1 MSRLVFL
8 AQLSR
13 WRFWLYLGGTY
24 LVGYTAGA
32 SSLDQ
37 FKEARF
43 WAHLLFFMFPA
54 NLLLYGLNDLFD
66 SDTDV
71 LNPKKG
77 SMELR
82 LDGSVRPSVLRA
94 VLAAFGLALILA
106 FYQRRP
112 VEVLLLGLFCG
123 LSVAYSTPPI
133 RLKARPVLDSASN
146 ILYAL
151 PGFLGY
157 HHAGGGA
164 VTAFAVIT
172 AGLWT
177 AAMHLFSAI
186 PDIKSDVMAGVRT
199 SATVL
204 GTRGSLAVCALMW
217 SAFAGIVIHRSGLL
231 PWSLGLTV
239 YPVIPLVLLL
249 GRSDA
254 VGRVYWYFP
263 IINALVGA
271 GAFFVLVGRL

>member
-1 MSRLVFL
+1 MSRLVLL

-24 LVGYTAGA
+24 LVGYAAGA
-32 SSLDQ
+32 SWLGQ

-82 LDGSVRPSVLRA
+82 LDGSVRPFVLRA

-123 LSVAYSTPPI
+123 LSFAYSVPPL
-133 RLKARPVLDSASN
+133 RLKARPGLDSASN
-146 ILYAL
+146 VLYAL

-157 HHAGGGA
+157 SHAGGGA
-164 VTAFAVIT
+164 VTALAVIT

-271 GAFFVLVGRL
+271 GAFFVLVRKL